1 MKVHFSAPHPVFGR
15 ANTRL
20 NISYQQRSPYYW
32 WWQYLR
38 RNEDYIACCERE
50 GKGKLARLYGDFG
63 DVRFDDFHKW
73 WAAGERGPKLF
84 GEQPLKIKFGE
95 LNSAAEF
102 SAEWRK
108 EQVAVVAF
116 PLDKSKRQLMSDI
129 KRLLD
134 QRHTGRQG
142 RPALADLQSTARY
155 RLSRNYTIPNLQTS
169 LSVYDLWLKSQ
180 RASTNELK
188 LALWEIGRELNL
200 NPAAVRKAQSRLAL
214 DRATARNHLSALVS
228 RYLRWA
234 KSNIAAVVTGEFP
247 ARDLASK
254 RDEKS
259 RLSS

>member
-1 MKVHFSAPHPVFGR
+1 MKVHFSAPYPVFGR
-15 ANTRL
+15 VNARL
-20 NISYQQRSPYYW
+20 NVSYQQRSPYYW

-38 RNEDYIACCERE
+38 RNEDYLKCCER
-50 GKGKLARLYGDFG
+50 GGTGKLARLYGDFG
-63 DVRFDDFHKW
+63 DVRSDDFHKW
-73 WAAGERGPKLF
+73 WTHSDRGPKLF
-84 GEQPLKIKFGE
+84 SEQPLTIKFGE
-95 LNSAAEF
+95 LNSAADF

-134 QRHTGRQG
+134 QRHVGRQG
-142 RPALADLQSTARY
+142 RPALAELQSTARY

-169 LSVYDLWLKSQ
+169 LDVYDLWLKSQ
-180 RASTNELK
+180 QATTDEHK

-200 NPAAVRKAQSRLAL
+200 NPVAVRKAQSRLAL

-234 KSNIAAVVTGEFP
+234 KSNVAAVASGEFP
-247 ARDLASK
+247 ARDSVAK
-254 RDEKS
+254 RDEK
-259 RLSS
+259 

>member
-15 ANTRL
+15 ANARL

-38 RNEDYIACCERE
+38 RNDDYIACCERE

-95 LNSAAEF
+95 LNSAADF

-169 LSVYDLWLKSQ
+169 LAVYDLWLKSQ

-200 NPAAVRKAQSRLAL
+200 NPVAVRRAQSRLAL

>member
-15 ANTRL
+15 ANARL

-38 RNEDYIACCERE
+38 RNDDYIACCERE

-63 DVRFDDFHKW
+63 DVRSDDFHKW

-95 LNSAAEF
+95 LNSAADF

-169 LSVYDLWLKSQ
+169 LAVYDLWLKSQ

-200 NPAAVRKAQSRLAL
+200 NPVAVRKAQSRLAL

-234 KSNIAAVVTGEFP
+234 KSNIAAVVKGEFP

>member
-1 MKVHFSAPHPVFGR
+1 
-15 ANTRL
+15 
-20 NISYQQRSPYYW
+20 
-32 WWQYLR
+32 
-38 RNEDYIACCERE
+38 
-50 GKGKLARLYGDFG
+50 
-63 DVRFDDFHKW
+63 
-73 WAAGERGPKLF
+73 
-84 GEQPLKIKFGE
+84 
-95 LNSAAEF
+95 
-102 SAEWRK
+102 
-108 EQVAVVAF
+108 
-116 PLDKSKRQLMSDI
+116 MSDI

-169 LSVYDLWLKSQ
+169 LAVYDLWLKSQ

>member
-15 ANTRL
+15 ANARL

-38 RNEDYIACCERE
+38 RNDDYIACCERE

-95 LNSAAEF
+95 LNSAADF

-169 LSVYDLWLKSQ
+169 LAVYDLWLKSQ
-180 RASTNELK
+180 RARTDEEK

>member
-1 MKVHFSAPHPVFGR
+1 MKVHFSAPHPVFGKVN
-15 ANTRL
+15 ARL
-20 NISYQQRSPYYW
+20 NVSYQQRSPYYW

-63 DVRFDDFHKW
+63 DVRSDDFHKW
-73 WAAGERGPKLF
+73 WTEGERGPKLF

-95 LNSAAEF
+95 LDSAADF
-102 SAEWRK
+102 SDEWRK

-134 QRHTGRQG
+134 QRHAGRQG
-142 RPALADLQSTARY
+142 RLALAELQSTARF

-169 LSVYDLWLKSQ
+169 LDVYDLWLKSQ
-180 RASTNELK
+180 RATTDEHK

-200 NPAAVRKAQSRLAL
+200 NPVAVRRAQSRLAL

-234 KSNIAAVVTGEFP
+234 KSNIAAVASGEFP
-247 ARDLASK
+247 ARDSVAK
-254 RDEKS
+254 RDEK
-259 RLSS
+259 

>member
-15 ANTRL
+15 ANARL

-38 RNEDYIACCERE
+38 RNDDYIACCERE

-63 DVRFDDFHKW
+63 DVRSDDFHKW

-95 LNSAAEF
+95 LNSAADF

>member
-63 DVRFDDFHKW
+63 DVRSDDFHKW

-95 LNSAAEF
+95 LNSAADF

-169 LSVYDLWLKSQ
+169 LAVYDLWLKSQ